1 MTPAP
6 PRTGGGRALVGIGEV
21 MAMLRAE
28 FPDVSISKIRFLEAE
43 GLVEPQRTSSGYRK
57 FGPSD
62 VDRLRYVLRVQ
73 RDQYLPLKVIK
84 DHLDAIDRGLE
95 PSEDGLGAA
104 LAAADADRADD
115 AHGGAEPG
123 PVVLLSRAELLA
135 AAGID
140 EAALARLEEFGLIEP
155 RRPAADAHTVPAAPG
170 RDAAGDA
177 AAASDAASG
186 AGNSP
191 ENGPG
196 SGAALGPIPGAREE
210 SRRDANGTAAGPGAP
225 GADAVK
231 PHAREVKAD
240 AGPQYDGDALVVA
253 RLVSALGEYGLEPRH
268 LRQVKAAADREAAL
282 VEQIVAPL
290 LHRRGAGAKSGAEET
305 VRDLLSLTSRL
316 HTVLVGAALRP
327 LLDR

>member
-1 MTPAP
+1 MTAAP

-43 GLVEPQRTSSGYRK
+43 GLVEPQRTPSGYRK

-95 PSEDGLGAA
+95 PAEDGLVAS
-104 LAAADADRADD
+104 LAAADADRGDNP
-115 AHGGAEPG
+115 HGGSEPTA
-123 PVVLLSRAELLA
+123 VVLLSRAELLA

-155 RRPAADAHTVPAAPG
+155 RRPAADTPIVPTAPAAPG
-170 RDAAGDA
+170 RDGAADGVADPA
-177 AAASDAASG
+177 EGPRQASG
-186 AGNSP
+186 AAP
-191 ENGPG
+191 V
-196 SGAALGPIPGAREE
+196 PGAREE
-210 SRRDANGTAAGPGAP
+210 PRDDAGRTAAGPDTP
-225 GADAVK
+225 GADAGQ
-231 PHAREVKAD
+231 PHARAATAD

>member
-1 MTPAP
+1 MTSAP
-6 PRTGGGRALVGIGEV
+6 PRAGGGRALVGIGEV
-21 MAMLRAE
+21 MAMLRPE

-43 GLVEPQRTSSGYRK
+43 GLVEPQRTPSGYRK

-62 VDRLRYVLRVQ
+62 IDRLRYVLRVQ

-95 PSEDGLGAA
+95 PGEDGLGAA
-104 LAAADADRADD
+104 LTGADAEWAAE
-115 AHGGAEPG
+115 AHGGPEAEA
-123 PVVLLSRAELLA
+123 VVLLDRAELLA

-155 RRPAADAHTVPAAPG
+155 RRAADAGLGAAH
-170 RDAAGDA
+170 DEANAEVAAGVGAAVGAGHADA
-177 AAASDAASG
+177 GEAAASG
-186 AGNSP
+186 AVAPDAAVPNTSSRGTVATAG
-191 ENGPG
+191 GPY
-196 SGAALGPIPGAREE
+196 
-210 SRRDANGTAAGPGAP
+210 
-225 GADAVK
+225 
-231 PHAREVKAD
+231 
-240 AGPQYDGDALVVA
+240 YDGDALVVA

>member
-1 MTPAP
+1 
-6 PRTGGGRALVGIGEV
+6 

-43 GLVEPQRTSSGYRK
+43 GLVEPQRTPSGYRK

-62 VDRLRYVLRVQ
+62 IDRLRYVLRVQ

-95 PSEDGLGAA
+95 PDDDGLG
-104 LAAADADRADD
+104 LAPAGTAADGESETAPPA
-115 AHGGAEPG
+115 
-123 PVVLLSRAELLA
+123 VLLDRAELLA

-140 EAALARLEEFGLIEP
+140 EPALARLEEFGLIE
-155 RRPAADAHTVPAAPG
+155 RRRAPEAPGEEVPA
-170 RDAAGDA
+170 DA
-177 AAASDAASG
+177 AASPQATEIAEAA
-186 AGNSP
+186 
-191 ENGPG
+191 E
-196 SGAALGPIPGAREE
+196 AAEAVEVVE
-210 SRRDANGTAAGPGAP
+210 TAY
-225 GADAVK
+225 
-231 PHAREVKAD
+231 
-240 AGPQYDGDALVVA
+240 YDGDALVVA

>member
-1 MTPAP
+1 MTSAP
-6 PRTGGGRALVGIGEV
+6 PPRAGGGRALVGIGEV
-21 MAMLRAE
+21 MALLRPE

-43 GLVEPQRTSSGYRK
+43 GLVEPQRTPSGYRK

-62 VDRLRYVLRVQ
+62 IDRLRYVLRVQ

-95 PSEDGLGAA
+95 PLDDGVGTA
-104 LAAADADRADD
+104 LAGTDAERAAD
-115 AHGGAEPG
+115 AHGGPEAEA
-123 PVVLLSRAELLA
+123 VVLFARAELLA

-155 RRPAADAHTVPAAPG
+155 RRAADAGPGVRHDEATAQVPAGVGAG
-170 RDAAGDA
+170 AGGAGVGAGHADAGEAEGQAG
-177 AAASDAASG
+177 AAASDAAVPNTS
-186 AGNSP
+186 SR
-191 ENGPG
+191 
-196 SGAALGPIPGAREE
+196 GAAAAASVGPY
-210 SRRDANGTAAGPGAP
+210 
-225 GADAVK
+225 
-231 PHAREVKAD
+231 
-240 AGPQYDGDALVVA
+240 YDGDALVVA

>member
-1 MTPAP
+1 
-6 PRTGGGRALVGIGEV
+6 

-43 GLVEPQRTSSGYRK
+43 GLVEPQRTPSGYRK

-62 VDRLRYVLRVQ
+62 IDRLRFVLRAQ

-84 DHLDAIDRGLE
+84 DQLDAIDRGLE
-95 PSEDGLGAA
+95 PDGDGAGFPA
-104 LAAADADRADD
+104 P
-115 AHGGAEPG
+115 GGPDGAGPDGEPREPA
-123 PVVLLSRAELLA
+123 PVVFDRAELLA

-155 RRPAADAHTVPAAPG
+155 
-170 RDAAGDA
+170 
-177 AAASDAASG
+177 
-186 AGNSP
+186 
-191 ENGPG
+191 E
-196 SGAALGPIPGAREE
+196 
-210 SRRDANGTAAGPGAP
+210 AGPDGAP
-225 GADAVK
+225 GY
-231 PHAREVKAD
+231 
-240 AGPQYDGDALVVA
+240 GGDALVVA
-253 RLVSALGEYGLEPRH
+253 RLVTALGEYGLEPRH

-327 LLDR
+327 LLGR

>member
-1 MTPAP
+1 MTASP

-21 MAMLRAE
+21 MAVLRAE

-43 GLVEPQRTSSGYRK
+43 GLVEPQRTPSGYRK

-95 PSEDGLGAA
+95 PAEDGFGAS
-104 LAAADADRADD
+104 LAAADADRVGEP
-115 AHGGAEPG
+115 HGGAEPSA
-123 PVVLLSRAELLA
+123 VVLLSRAELLA

-155 RRPAADAHTVPAAPG
+155 RRPGTDPSAGQPG
-170 RDAAGDA
+170 RDAAGPA
-177 AAASDAASG
+177 AAAGPEAAPAPGSVDAPPAGPIPAAREEPQDGAASG
-186 AGNSP
+186 DASATAP
-191 ENGPG
+191 E
-196 SGAALGPIPGAREE
+196 
-210 SRRDANGTAAGPGAP
+210 
-225 GADAVK
+225 ADAGL
-231 PHAREVKAD
+231 PHARAAQAQ

-327 LLDR
+327 LLER